1 MIAHTRPDRPAAR
14 VNDSASPPS
23 RQQLRLISI
32 AWALTAALA
41 SLLVALPLGLE
52 PALRAA
58 GCGFFYGLLAF
69 HLQRVD
75 PDDSHLQA
83 GLVGAVCALRS
94 LGGASLAPTLQEA
107 GRSASAPGSL
117 APRLLSAMM
126 EAIGGWLPLW
136 LPLIAS
142 ALLLLGIQRWL
153 PSRV

>member
-1 MIAHTRPDRPAAR
+1 MSSSPAAQ
-14 VNDSASPPS
+14 AS
-23 RQQLRLISI
+23 RARMRLVSVS
-32 AWALTAALA
+32 WAVAAALA
-41 SLLVALPLGLE
+41 AALVAFALAPWQPVAALE

-94 LGGASLAPTLQEA
+94 LGTASLTAPLSELLTPPLSPATLV
-107 GRSASAPGSL
+107 
-117 APRLLSAMM
+117 PRLLSAMM
-126 EAIGGWLPLW
+126 ALFSGWLPLW

-153 PSRV
+153 PSRA

>member
-1 MIAHTRPDRPAAR
+1 MRLVSLGWALA
-14 VNDSASPPS
+14 SAS
-23 RQQLRLISI
+23 
-32 AWALTAALA
+32 AALLAAAALA
-41 SLLVALPLGLE
+41 LWQAAPPLE

-75 PDDSHLQA
+75 PDDGHLQA

-94 LGGASLAPTLQEA
+94 LGTPVLPLQGLAEPPLLPAT
-107 GRSASAPGSL
+107 L
-117 APRLLSAMM
+117 APRLFSAMM
-126 EAIGGWLPLW
+126 AWIGGWLPLW

>member
-1 MIAHTRPDRPAAR
+1 VSSSPAA
-14 VNDSASPPS
+14 SAS
-23 RQQLRLISI
+23 RERMRLVSVS
-32 AWALTAALA
+32 WALASAAVALVVAAALA
-41 SLLVALPLGLE
+41 LGQGMAPLE
-52 PALRAA
+52 FSLRAA
-58 GCGFFYGLLAF
+58 GCGFFHGLLAF

-94 LGGASLAPTLQEA
+94 LGADPLPPAVSALLQSPPELPT
-107 GRSASAPGSL
+107 L
-117 APRLLSAMM
+117 APRLFSAMM
-126 EAIGGWLPLW
+126 ALIGGWLPLW